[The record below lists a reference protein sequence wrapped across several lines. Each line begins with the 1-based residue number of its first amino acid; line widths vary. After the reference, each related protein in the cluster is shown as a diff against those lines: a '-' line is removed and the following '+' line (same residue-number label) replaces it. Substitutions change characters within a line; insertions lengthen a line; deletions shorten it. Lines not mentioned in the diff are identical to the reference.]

1 MLSTQNLLIML
12 AIAAVLFGGKKLPE
26 LGRGVGEA
34 ISNFKKGM
42 AEPAEIEASPKKE
55 EPIKKQEA

>member
-26 LGRGVGEA
+26 LGKGVGEA
-34 ISNFKKGM
+34 IRNFKK
-42 AEPAEIEASPKKE
+42 E
-55 EPIKKQEA
+55 ESQPEN

>member
-26 LGRGVGEA
+26 LGKGVGEA
-34 ISNFKKGM
+34 IKNFKKGVS
-42 AEPAEIEASPKKE
+42 EPAEIEVSPKKE
-55 EPIKKQEA
+55 EAVKKEA

>member
-42 AEPAEIEASPKKE
+42 AERDEIEAGKKG
-55 EPIKKQEA
+55 EPDNKK

>member
-42 AEPAEIEASPKKE
+42 AAPDEIEAAKKE
-55 EPIKKQEA
+55 ETAKKPEA